1 MSTTVTIEGNLG
13 GDVELRFTASS
24 KAVASFSVVSSK
36 SRKLDDGTWED
47 TEVTWRR
54 ITAWD
59 SLGENCAESLNK
71 GDAVVIVGR
80 EYLEE
85 WTTDAGKSGVTLKV
99 NAYNVAPSLKRH
111 RWSKQASERSGVTD
125 TGRAT
130 DDPWAAGPVGG
141 TTAPADTD
149 PPF

>member
-13 GDVELRFTASS
+13 GDVELRFTAQG

-59 SLGENCAESLNK
+59 ALGENCADTLNK
-71 GDAVVIVGR
+71 GDAVVIIGR

-85 WTTDAGKSGVTLKV
+85 WQTSEKSGVTLKV

-111 RWSKQASERSGVTD
+111 RWKKQVAERATTD
-125 TGRAT
+125 TGRAAPA
-130 DDPWAAGPVGG
+130 DDPWAPGP
-141 TTAPADTD
+141 TTTPAADTD
-149 PPF
+149 LPF